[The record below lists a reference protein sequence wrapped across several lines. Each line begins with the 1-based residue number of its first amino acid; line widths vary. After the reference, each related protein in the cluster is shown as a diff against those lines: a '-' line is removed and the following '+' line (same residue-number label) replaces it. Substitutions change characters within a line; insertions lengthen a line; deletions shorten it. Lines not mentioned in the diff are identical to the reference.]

1 MHINTNPIARQPAVW
16 RATGAR
22 RHTIETAPAAADSE
36 APRRLGGRSLP
47 ATGSDLPVATDH
59 PRHDHAQGLERA
71 ADRLREAA
79 LKHPQAMGLQ
89 HALDMLQRNQ
99 DRHVVD
105 TQA

>member
-22 RHTIETAPAAADSE
+22 RHAIETAPAAADSE

-47 ATGSDLPVATDH
+47 AATDH

-79 LKHPQAMGLQ
+79 LKHPQAMRLQ